1 MLFKLLKKAFT
12 FTMNDFLSYQKS
24 GESTTISLKGNWD
37 YNIDKRVFSTF
48 EKIVKRNK
56 NVILDLKN
64 LKSIDYSM
72 AIFFKYLKEKN
83 GLNLK
88 FINSNEKFDKIFD
101 LTNDEN
107 IDFKYFPR
115 IARQNP
121 FEKLGK
127 KIVEFYR
134 DFMMVCSFLG
144 EYFVKFIKAILR
156 PKHFKLA
163 EISNYIKTAGINSV
177 FIVCLT
183 SFLIGIV
190 LVYLG
195 STMLSTFGATMLIVE
210 IMGMLTLREIGP
222 MIAAIVIAGRSAS
235 SFTAQIGVMKI
246 TEEIDAMKTM
256 GFDPFYF
263 LTLPRV
269 IAMIIVTPLV
279 IFLADAVSI
288 LGQMIVCN
296 VLLDIP
302 TSSYINRFK
311 DMVDIK
317 HFLVG
322 MIKAPFFGAAISIIG
337 CLRGYEISGSTESVG
352 KFTTISVVN
361 AIFWVIAIDALFA
374 IIFMEL
380 KI

>member
-1 MLFKLLKKAFT
+1 
-12 FTMNDFLSYQKS
+12 MNDFLFYQKS
-24 GESTTISLKGNWD
+24 GESTTISLSGNWD
-37 YNIDKRVFSTF
+37 YNIDKRVFSIF
-48 EKIVKRNK
+48 EKIIKKSK
-56 NVILDLKN
+56 NIILDLKN

-107 IDFKYFPR
+107 IDFNYFPK
-115 IARQNP
+115 IVRQNP

-127 KIVEFYR
+127 KIVDFYL

-144 EYFVKFIKAILR
+144 EYFVKFIKAILK
-156 PKHFKLA
+156 PKHFKFA
-163 EISNYIKTAGINSV
+163 EISNYIKTGGINSV

-195 STMLSTFGATMLIVE
+195 SAMLSTFGATMLIVE

-256 GFDPFYF
+256 GFDPFYY

-269 IAMIIVTPLV
+269 IAMIAVTPLV

-288 LGQMIVCN
+288 LGQMMVCN
-296 VLLDIP
+296 MLLDIP

>member
-1 MLFKLLKKAFT
+1 
-12 FTMNDFLSYQKS
+12 MNDFISYKKS
-24 GESTTISLKGNWD
+24 SEGTIIFLNGNWT
-37 YNIDKRVFSTF
+37 YNINKKVFSTF
-48 EKIVKRNK
+48 ENIVKKSK
-56 NVILDLKN
+56 NIILDLQN
-64 LKSIDYSM
+64 LQNIDYSM
-72 AIFFKYLKEKN
+72 AIFLKSFQEKN
-83 GLNLK
+83 GLK
-88 FINSNEKFDKIFD
+88 FKIINSNDKFNKIFN
-101 LTNDEN
+101 LTNDDK
-107 IDFKYFPR
+107 IDFKYIPR
-115 IARQNP
+115 VIKESV

-127 KIVEFYR
+127 KLIDFYY

-144 EYFVKFIKAILR
+144 EFFVKFIKAFFSIKNFR
-156 PKHFKLA
+156 SA
-163 EISNYIKTAGINSV
+163 EISNHIKTAGINSV

-195 STMLSTFGATMLIVE
+195 STMLSTFGATILIVE

-256 GFDPFYF
+256 GFDSFYF

-288 LGQMIVCN
+288 FGQMLVCN
-296 VLLDIP
+296 ILLDIP
-302 TSSYINRFK
+302 IASYIDRFK
-311 DMVDIK
+311 EMVDIK

-337 CLRGYEISGSTESVG
+337 CLRGFEISGSTQSVG

-374 IIFMEL
+374 IVFMEL
-380 KI
+380 GI